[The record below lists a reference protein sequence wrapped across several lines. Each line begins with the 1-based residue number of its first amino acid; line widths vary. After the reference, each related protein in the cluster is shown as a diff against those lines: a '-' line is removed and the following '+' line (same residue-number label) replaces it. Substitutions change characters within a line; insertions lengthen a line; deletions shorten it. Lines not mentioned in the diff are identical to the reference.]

1 MATGAQ
7 MQRDVVALL
16 REHGY
21 DLTFRR
27 PANGGSYS
35 PATGAVTGGSNSD
48 ETARVVFLNYTSRDI
63 DGTLVQRGDRKAVM
77 AATYNGTTLSKTP
90 QIDDEL
96 RGEGDA
102 VRIVSVQTIKSG
114 STVLAYICQARE

>member
-1 MATGAQ
+1 MTTGAQ

-27 PANGGSYS
+27 PSNGGSYS
-35 PATGAVTGGSNSD
+35 PATGTVTGGSNAD

-77 AATYNGTTLSKTP
+77 AATYNGTALSKTP

-102 VRIVSVQTIKSG
+102 VRILSVQTIKSG
-114 STVLAYICQARE
+114 ATILAYICQARE

>member
-1 MATGAQ
+1 MATGAE

-21 DLTFRR
+21 NLTFRR
-27 PANGGSYS
+27 PNNGGSYN
-35 PATGAVTGGSNSD
+35 PATGAITGGSNAD
-48 ETARVVFLNYTSRDI
+48 ETARVVFLSYTARDI

-77 AATYNGTTLSKTP
+77 AATYNGTALTKTP

-102 VRIVSVQTIKSG
+102 VRVVSVQTIKSG
-114 STVLAYICQARE
+114 ASILAYICQVRE

>member
-1 MATGAQ
+1 MASGAQ

-16 REHGY
+16 QEHGY

-27 PANGGSYS
+27 PNNGGSYNA
-35 PATGAVTGGSNSD
+35 ATGAITGGSNAD
-48 ETARVVFLNYTSRDI
+48 ETARVVFLNYISRDI

-77 AATYNGTTLSKTP
+77 AATYNGTALSKTP

-102 VRIVSVQTIKSG
+102 VRVVSVQTIKSG
-114 STVLAYICQARE
+114 ASILAFICQVRE

>member
-7 MQRDVVALL
+7 MQKDVVALL

-27 PANGGSYS
+27 PSNGGSYN
-35 PATGAVTGGSNSD
+35 PATGAVSGGSNAD
-48 ETARVVFLNYTSRDI
+48 ETARIVFLSYTARDI

-77 AATYNGTTLSKTP
+77 AATYNGTALTKTP

-102 VRIVSVQTIKSG
+102 VRVVSVQTIKSG
-114 STVLAYICQARE
+114 ASILAYICQVRE

>member
-1 MATGAQ
+1 MTTGAQ

-27 PANGGSYS
+27 PGNRGAYN
-35 PATGAVTGGSNSD
+35 PATGEVSGGSNAD
-48 ETARVVFLNYTSRDI
+48 ETVQAVFVEYTARDI
-63 DGTLVQRGDRKAVM
+63 DGVLVQRGDRKALI
-77 AATYNGTTLSKTP
+77 AATYNGAALTKTP

-96 RGEGDA
+96 RGQGDP

-114 STVLAYICQARE
+114 STVVAYACQSRG

>member
-27 PANGGSYS
+27 PSNGGSYN
-35 PATGAVTGGSNSD
+35 PATGAVSGGSNAD

-77 AATYNGTTLSKTP
+77 AATYNGTALSKTP

-102 VRIVSVQTIKSG
+102 VRILSVQTIKSG
-114 STVLAYICQARE
+114 SSILAYVCQARE

>member
-27 PANGGSYS
+27 PSNGGSYN
-35 PATGAVTGGSNSD
+35 PATGAVSGGSNAD

-77 AATYNGTTLSKTP
+77 AATYNGTALSKTP

-96 RGEGDA
+96 RGEGDV

-114 STVLAYICQARE
+114 SSILAYICQARE

>member
-27 PANGGSYS
+27 PSNGGSYN
-35 PATGAVTGGSNSD
+35 PATGAVSGGSNAD
-48 ETARVVFLNYTSRDI
+48 ETARVAFLNYTSRDI

-77 AATYNGTTLSKTP
+77 AATYNGTALSKTP

>member
-1 MATGAQ
+1 MPTGAQ

-27 PANGGSYS
+27 PSNGGSYN
-35 PATGAVTGGSNSD
+35 PATGAVSGGSNAD

-77 AATYNGTTLSKTP
+77 AATYNGTALSKTP

>member
-27 PANGGSYS
+27 PSNGGSYN
-35 PATGAVTGGSNSD
+35 PATGAVSGGSNAD

-77 AATYNGTTLSKTP
+77 AATYNGTALSKTP

>member
-1 MATGAQ
+1 MTTGAQ

-21 DLTFRR
+21 NITFRR
-27 PANGGSYS
+27 PANGGSYN
-35 PATGAVTGGSNSD
+35 PATGAVSGGSNAD
-48 ETARVVFLNYTSRDI
+48 ETARVVFLNYTSGDI

-77 AATYNGTTLSKTP
+77 AATYNGAALAKIP
-90 QIDDEL
+90 QVDDEL

-102 VRIVSVQTIKSG
+102 VRVISVRTIKSG
-114 STVLAYICQARE
+114 ATILAYICQVRE

>member
-1 MATGAQ
+1 MASGAQ
-7 MQRDVVALL
+7 MQRDVVAILQ
-16 REHGY
+16 EHGY

-27 PANGGSYS
+27 PNNGGTYNA
-35 PATGAVTGGSNSD
+35 ATGAITGGSNAD
-48 ETARVVFLNYTSRDI
+48 ETARVVFLNYNSRDI

-77 AATYNGTTLSKTP
+77 AATYNGTALTKTP

-102 VRIVSVQTIKSG
+102 VRVVSVQTIKSG
-114 STVLAYICQARE
+114 ASILAFVCQARE

>member
-21 DLTFRR
+21 DITFRR
-27 PANGGSYS
+27 PGNGGSYS
-35 PATGAVTGGSNSD
+35 PATGSISGGSNAD

-63 DGTLVQRGDRKAVM
+63 DGTLVQRGDRKAVV
-77 AATYNGTTLSKTP
+77 AATYNGTALSKTP

-102 VRIVSVQTIKSG
+102 VRILSVQTIKSG
-114 STVLAYICQARE
+114 ATILAYICQARE

>member
-1 MATGAQ
+1 MPTGAE

-21 DLTFRR
+21 NLTFRR
-27 PANGGSYS
+27 PNNGGSYNA
-35 PATGAVTGGSNSD
+35 ATGAITGGTNAD
-48 ETARVVFLNYTSRDI
+48 EMARVVFLSYTARDI

-77 AATYNGTTLSKTP
+77 AATYNGTALTKTP

-114 STVLAYICQARE
+114 ASILAYICQARK

>member
-1 MATGAQ
+1 MASGAQ

-16 REHGY
+16 QEHGY

-27 PANGGSYS
+27 PNNGGSYNT
-35 PATGAVTGGSNSD
+35 ATGAIAGGSNAD
-48 ETARVVFLNYTSRDI
+48 ETARVVFLNYISRDI

-77 AATYNGTTLSKTP
+77 AATFNGTALTKTP

-114 STVLAYICQARE
+114 ASILAFICQARE

>member
-27 PANGGSYS
+27 PGNGGSYN
-35 PATGAVTGGSNSD
+35 PATGAVSGGSNAD
-48 ETARVVFLNYTSRDI
+48 ESVRAIFLNYTARDI
-63 DGTLVQRGDRKAVM
+63 DGTLVQRGDRKAVI
-77 AATYNGTTLSKTP
+77 AATYNGSAISKTP

-96 RGEGDA
+96 RNEGDA

-114 STVLAYICQARE
+114 ASILAYVCQARE

>member
-27 PANGGSYS
+27 PSNGGSYN
-35 PATGAVTGGSNSD
+35 PATGAVSGGSNAD

-77 AATYNGTTLSKTP
+77 AATYNGTALSKTP
-90 QIDDEL
+90 QLDDEL

-102 VRIVSVQTIKSG
+102 VRIVSVQTIKGG
-114 STVLAYICQARE
+114 SSILAYVCQARE

>member
-1 MATGAQ
+1 MPTGAE

-16 REHGY
+16 QEHGY
-21 DLTFRR
+21 NLTFRR
-27 PANGGSYS
+27 PRSGGSYNA
-35 PATGAVTGGSNSD
+35 ATGAITGGTNAD
-48 ETARVVFLNYTSRDI
+48 ETARVVFLSYTARDF

-77 AATYNGTTLSKTP
+77 AATYNGTALTKTP

-114 STVLAYICQARE
+114 ASILAYICQARE

>member
-27 PANGGSYS
+27 PSNGGSYN
-35 PATGAVTGGSNSD
+35 PATGAVSGGSNDD

-77 AATYNGTTLSKTP
+77 AATYNGAALSKTP

>member
-27 PANGGSYS
+27 PSNGGSYN
-35 PATGAVTGGSNSD
+35 PATGAVSGGSNAD

-63 DGTLVQRGDRKAVM
+63 DGTLVQRGDRKALM
-77 AATYNGTTLSKTP
+77 AATYNGTALSKTP

>member
-27 PANGGSYS
+27 PSNGGSYN
-35 PATGAVTGGSNSD
+35 PATGAVSGGSNAD

-77 AATYNGTTLSKTP
+77 AATYNGAALSKTP

-96 RGEGDA
+96 RGESDA

>member
-16 REHGY
+16 QEHGY

-27 PANGGSYS
+27 PSNGGSYN
-35 PATGAVTGGSNSD
+35 PATGAVSGGSNAD
-48 ETARVVFLNYTSRDI
+48 ETARVVFLSYTARDI

-77 AATYNGTTLSKTP
+77 AATYNGTALTKTP

>member
-27 PANGGSYS
+27 PSNGGSYN
-35 PATGAVTGGSNSD
+35 PATGAVSGGSNAD

-77 AATYNGTTLSKTP
+77 AATYNGTALSKTP

-102 VRIVSVQTIKSG
+102 VRIVAVQTIKSG
-114 STVLAYICQARE
+114 SSILAYVCQARE

>member
-1 MATGAQ
+1 MATGAH

-27 PANGGSYS
+27 PNNGGTYN
-35 PATGAVTGGSNSD
+35 PATGAITGGSNAD
-48 ETARVVFLNYTSRDI
+48 ETVRAVFVSYNAGDI
-63 DGTLVQRGDRKAVM
+63 DGTLVQRGDRKAII
-77 AATYNGTTLSKTP
+77 AATYSGAALTKIP
-90 QIDDEL
+90 QMDDEL

-102 VRIVSVQTIKSG
+102 MRIVSVQTIKSG
-114 STVLAYICQARE
+114 ASILAYLCQARE

>member
-27 PANGGSYS
+27 PINGGSYN
-35 PATGAVTGGSNSD
+35 PATGAVSGGSNAD

-77 AATYNGTTLSKTP
+77 AATYNGTALSKTP

>member
-27 PANGGSYS
+27 PLNGGAYS
-35 PATGAVTGGSNSD
+35 PATGAITGGANAD
-48 ETARVVFLNYTSRDI
+48 ETARVVFINYRSGDV
-63 DGTLVQRGDRKAVM
+63 DGTFIQRGDRKAIM
-77 AATYNGTTLSKTP
+77 AATYNGAALTKTP
-90 QIDDEL
+90 QLDDEL

-102 VRIVSVQTIKSG
+102 VRIISVQTIKSG
-114 STVLAYICQARE
+114 ATVLAYICQARE

>member
-27 PANGGSYS
+27 PSNGGSYN
-35 PATGAVTGGSNSD
+35 PATGAVSGGSNAD

-77 AATYNGTTLSKTP
+77 AATYNGTALSKTP
-90 QIDDEL
+90 QLDDEL

-114 STVLAYICQARE
+114 SSILAYVCQARE

>member
-27 PANGGSYS
+27 PSNGGSYN
-35 PATGAVTGGSNSD
+35 PATGAVSGGSNAD

-77 AATYNGTTLSKTP
+77 AATFNGTALSKTP

-114 STVLAYICQARE
+114 SSILAYVCQARE

>member
-27 PANGGSYS
+27 PGNGGSYN
-35 PATGAVTGGSNSD
+35 PATGAISGGSNAD

-77 AATYNGTTLSKTP
+77 AATYNGTALSKTP

-102 VRIVSVQTIKSG
+102 VRILSVQTIKSG
-114 STVLAYICQARE
+114 ATILAYICQARE

>member
-1 MATGAQ
+1 MTTGAQ

-27 PANGGSYS
+27 PSNGGSYN
-35 PATGAVTGGSNSD
+35 PATGAVSGGSNAD

-77 AATYNGTTLSKTP
+77 AATYNGAALSKTP